1 MEFTIETTYGSVDDY
16 GCLSEFGHYV
26 KEEFVPRYEFGI
38 GENGRRIRIETGI
51 RSVRTHKIV
60 LNGATD
66 FLRLVRLL
74 DEDVIIRKDKVL
86 EIYNSYR
93 E

>member
-1 MEFTIETTYGSVDDY
+1 M
-16 GCLSEFGHYV
+16 
-26 KEEFVPRYEFGI
+26 KEEFIPRYMFGLD
-38 GENGRRIRIETGI
+38 ENGRRIKIETGT
-51 RSVRTHKIV
+51 RSVKAHKIV
-60 LNGATD
+60 LNGVTD
-66 FLRLVRLL
+66 FLRLVKLL

>member
-1 MEFTIETTYGSVDDY
+1 MEFTIEATYGSVDDY

-26 KEEFVPRYEFGI
+26 KEEFIPRYMFGLD
-38 GENGRRIRIETGI
+38 ENGRRIKIETGT
-51 RSVRTHKIV
+51 RSVKAHKIV
-60 LNGATD
+60 LNGVTD
-66 FLRLVRLL
+66 FLRLVKLL